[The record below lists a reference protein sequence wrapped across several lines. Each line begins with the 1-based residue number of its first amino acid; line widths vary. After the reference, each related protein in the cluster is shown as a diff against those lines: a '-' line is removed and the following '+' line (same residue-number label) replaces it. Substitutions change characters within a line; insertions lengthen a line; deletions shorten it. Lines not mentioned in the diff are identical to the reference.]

1 MTVPP
6 RSLLRPYP
14 SMSAA
19 RPQTGTLPR
28 RLALAVAFGVGMVT
42 VGVGPVAA
50 QTGDPTGSST
60 ATTEPALGT
69 FTPDALAQAVQVAVE
84 YTNVNAQ
91 LTTVTRELTDVQTR
105 LTEASHAYET
115 SDQQYSEIGNQIDA
129 ARYRLR
135 GRAVASYKNHTQ
147 LIGSELEIQRVQSVQ
162 AGTQYVRDAA
172 TADLHAIQQLSG
184 RAAQLKAIRDDRAQ
198 TVRDLQ
204 AQQVSLN
211 TERDQLSAQAASDQ
225 TQLESLGGVPVM
237 GESQLSSQQM
247 AAWFRSTGQ
256 TAHLSGSTTIDQLTA
271 LYVDEGSAATIRGD
285 IAFAQAI
292 IETGSFGHATDN
304 NYAGIGAC
312 DSCNG
317 EPAFPSPRDG
327 VRAQVQLLRSYAD
340 PASTAA
346 NLGNP
351 PDATLFGHDPAVAVT
366 TFNNFS
372 LKGKVPLWNQMGHGN
387 WATDP
392 NYAGKVLKVY
402 LHMLTF
408 AKQQG

>member
-1 MTVPP
+1 MP
-6 RSLLRPYP
+6 RFLTSVV
-14 SMSAA
+14 
-19 RPQTGTLPR
+19 
-28 RLALAVAFGVGMVT
+28 ALGVGVLT
-42 VGVGPVAA
+42 LGAAPVAA
-50 QTGDPTGSST
+50 QIGAPTGSST
-60 ATTEPALGT
+60 PTTEPTRAT
-69 FTPDALAQAVQVAVE
+69 FTPDALAQAVQVAIA
-84 YTNVNAQ
+84 YTIVNAQ
-91 LTTVTRELTDVQTR
+91 LTTATREMTDIQSR
-105 LTEASHAYET
+105 LADANQAYAT

-135 GRAVASYKNHTQ
+135 GRAVASYKNHSE
-147 LIGSELEIQRVQSVQ
+147 LIGSELEIQHVQSVQ
-162 AGTQYVRDAA
+162 AGTQYVKDAA
-172 TADLHAIQQLSG
+172 TADLHAIQQLSR
-184 RAAQLKAIRDDRAQ
+184 RAAQLKAIRDERAQ
-198 TVRDLQ
+198 AVRDLQ

-211 TERDQLSAQAASDQ
+211 TERDQLSAQAAGDE
-225 TQLESLGGVPVM
+225 TQVESLGGVPVM

-256 TAHLSGSTTIDQLTA
+256 AAHLSDGTTIDHLTA

-340 PASTAA
+340 PTSTTA

-351 PDATLFGHDPAVAVT
+351 PDPTLFGHDPAVAVRS
-366 TFNNFS
+366 FNNFS

-402 LHMLTF
+402 LRMLTF